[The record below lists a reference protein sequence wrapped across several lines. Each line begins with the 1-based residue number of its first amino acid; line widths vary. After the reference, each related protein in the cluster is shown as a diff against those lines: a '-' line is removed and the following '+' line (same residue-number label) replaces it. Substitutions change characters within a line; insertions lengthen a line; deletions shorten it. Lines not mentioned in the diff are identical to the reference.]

1 MRLITLP
8 AVRAWEAARARN
20 CNLLK
25 WIGIGLAVLLV
36 ASLAAISVV
45 MAAGL
50 HKLNSRSAPVRAY
63 VKVTRTP
70 EQIQRGQAIADSF
83 CGACHS
89 KTGTLTGGA
98 DLGKDFPISVGSFIS
113 SNLTPAGQLARWSD
127 GEIFRAVRDGID
139 ADGHWLVVMSYTNAG
154 SLSDD
159 DIQAVIAYIRSQ
171 PAAGQ
176 PTPNPPDHLNLL
188 GLILLGVGK
197 LPTGNPTS
205 PGVITAPPKAPT
217 MRYGEYILSY
227 QDCRQCHGVDL
238 TGGVQGQLGP
248 VGPGLTLVKQW
259 RLEQFIAT
267 MRTGI
272 DPDGH
277 ELSEQMPWR
286 PIGKMDDEE
295 LGAIYE
301 YLTHLPGS

>member
-1 MRLITLP
+1 
-8 AVRAWEAARARN
+8 
-20 CNLLK
+20 
-25 WIGIGLAVLLV
+25 
-36 ASLAAISVV
+36 
-45 MAAGL
+45 
-50 HKLNSRSAPVRAY
+50 LNSRSAPVRDY
-63 VKVTRTP
+63 VKVTRTT

-139 ADGHWLVVMSYTNAG
+139 ADGHWLVIMSYTNAG

-171 PAAGQ
+171 TAAGQ

-197 LPTGNPTS
+197 LPSGNPTL
-205 PGVITAPPKAPT
+205 PGIITA
-217 MRYGEYILSY
+217 RRRRLLIFG
-227 QDCRQCHGVDL
+227 RDL
-238 TGGVQGQLGP
+238 
-248 VGPGLTLVKQW
+248 
-259 RLEQFIAT
+259 
-267 MRTGI
+267 
-272 DPDGH
+272 
-277 ELSEQMPWR
+277 
-286 PIGKMDDEE
+286 
-295 LGAIYE
+295 
-301 YLTHLPGS
+301 